1 MSSFGTAFVIDV
13 APEGDLTEI
22 AAVLNAR
29 EAFPVASQLDSGWT
43 RVRAGLRDIEQL
55 DLIEWIAV
63 SAGSCRVAVAQ
74 DNDEYGALWVVLA
87 VEDGVVRTVHRRY
100 ILNAD
105 PYRRRQVRRALRDFA
120 GRDPRAEDVAGPEA
134 AAAAAELFGV
144 DRSRMLEAEL
154 DSVWAF
160 QKIGVVAGPF
170 PWWDALGLPWD
181 AVGEP
186 LR

>member
-1 MSSFGTAFVIDV
+1 MSTFGTALVIDV
-13 APEGDLTEI
+13 APGGDLAEI

-29 EAFPVASQLDSGWT
+29 EAFPLVEQLESGWT
-43 RVRAGLRDIEQL
+43 RVNAGLRDIEQL
-55 DLIEWIAV
+55 DLIERIAV
-63 SAGSCRVAVAQ
+63 SAGTCRAAVAE

-87 VEDGVVRTVHRRY
+87 VDDGAVRTVHRRY

-105 PYRRRQVRRALRDFA
+105 PYRRRQVRRALRDFE

-134 AAAAAELFGV
+134 AAAAADLFEV
-144 DRSRMLEAEL
+144 DRNPMLEAEL
-154 DSVWAF
+154 DSVWAY

-170 PWWDALGLPWD
+170 PWWDALGLDWQG
-181 AVGEP
+181 AGEP

>member
-1 MSSFGTAFVIDV
+1 MSTFGTALVIDV
-13 APEGDLTEI
+13 APGGDLTEI

-29 EAFPVASQLDSGWT
+29 EAFPLAEQLASGWT
-43 RVRAGLRDIEQL
+43 RVHAGLRDIEQL
-55 DLIEWIAV
+55 DLIERIAV
-63 SAGSCRVAVAQ
+63 SAGTCRVAVAQ

-87 VEDGVVRTVHRRY
+87 VLDGEVRTVHRRY

-105 PYRRRQVRRALRDFA
+105 PYRRREVRRALRDFE
-120 GRDPRAEDVAGPEA
+120 GRDPRAQDVAGPEA
-134 AAAAAELFGV
+134 AAAAADLFEV
-144 DRSRMLEAEL
+144 ERQRMLEAEL
-154 DSVWAF
+154 DSVWAY

-170 PWWDALGLPWD
+170 PWWDALGLRWD